1 MVTGRSLLALSVLAA
16 AAAGA
21 SAFDC
26 VKKKC
31 GDMHSCAEAY
41 HHFSVCGET
50 VRDRDGDG
58 VPCENVCGKTL
69 DDMRRRLLERPNGE
83 PQPIPPPS

>member
-1 MVTGRSLLALSVLAA
+1 MVTGRVLLGLALLAATV
-16 AAAGA
+16 AGA

-26 VKKKC
+26 VEKKC

-41 HHFSVCGET
+41 HHLTVCGET
-50 VRDRDGDG
+50 VRDRDNDG

-69 DDMRRRLLERPNGE
+69 DEMQERLRERPNGE
-83 PQPIPPPS
+83 SQPIPPPS